1 MFSVLRNRNFLF
13 LWSGQVF
20 SQLADRM
27 LVGVLLLNVHYLTK
41 NNLAMSLPMLSF
53 GLSAIIFGTIAGV
66 FVDRWSKKRIMV
78 LSNILRAILLIGFVF
93 LTEFRES
100 LLVIFL
106 ASFLIF
112 TIAQFFSPAE
122 AACIPAIV
130 EKNKLLGANSFFM
143 GTWMSATVIGFGFIS
158 LLSFFGVSL
167 HYMYVIAAC
176 FYMFAAILVSF
187 LKLQEV
193 PLTRIHTIQSTL
205 KDFTFGF
212 YYSIKKRIIKYSII
226 KVFIASCVLA
236 VLSELAINFVY
247 KVLGQGRE
255 SFGFFVAFSGVGMG
269 ASILTLPYLKSFLN
283 KYLTLIGFTICGAML
298 VLMNCTTNPYL
309 ILIIIFFLGFGN
321 GYITIPIQTV
331 LQENVPAR
339 MRGRV
344 FGLQNVM
351 ISGAFTLP
359 VILAGYLADIYSVGS
374 VFMGMGI
381 LVLISIVLVEG
392 RLLLAPIKINK

>member
-143 GTWMSATVIGFGFIS
+143 GT
-158 LLSFFGVSL
+158 
-167 HYMYVIAAC
+167 
-176 FYMFAAILVSF
+176 
-187 LKLQEV
+187 
-193 PLTRIHTIQSTL
+193 
-205 KDFTFGF
+205 
-212 YYSIKKRIIKYSII
+212 
-226 KVFIASCVLA
+226 
-236 VLSELAINFVY
+236 
-247 KVLGQGRE
+247 
-255 SFGFFVAFSGVGMG
+255 
-269 ASILTLPYLKSFLN
+269 
-283 KYLTLIGFTICGAML
+283 
-298 VLMNCTTNPYL
+298 
-309 ILIIIFFLGFGN
+309 
-321 GYITIPIQTV
+321 
-331 LQENVPAR
+331 
-339 MRGRV
+339 
-344 FGLQNVM
+344 
-351 ISGAFTLP
+351 
-359 VILAGYLADIYSVGS
+359 
-374 VFMGMGI
+374 
-381 LVLISIVLVEG
+381 
-392 RLLLAPIKINK
+392 

>member
-143 GTWMSATVIGFGFIS
+143 GTWMSATVIGFGFTS

-167 HYMYVIAAC
+167 HYMYVIAAG
-176 FYMFAAILVSF
+176 FYMLAAILVSF

-226 KVFIASCVLA
+226 KVFLASCVLA

-283 KYLTLIGFTICGAML
+283 KYLTLIGFAICGAML

>member
-1 MFSVLRNRNFLF
+1 
-13 LWSGQVF
+13 
-20 SQLADRM
+20 M
-27 LVGVLLLNVHYLTK
+27 L
-41 NNLAMSLPMLSF
+41 
-53 GLSAIIFGTIAGV
+53 
-66 FVDRWSKKRIMV
+66 
-78 LSNILRAILLIGFVF
+78 
-93 LTEFRES
+93 
-100 LLVIFL
+100 
-106 ASFLIF
+106 
-112 TIAQFFSPAE
+112 
-122 AACIPAIV
+122 
-130 EKNKLLGANSFFM
+130 
-143 GTWMSATVIGFGFIS
+143 
-158 LLSFFGVSL
+158 
-167 HYMYVIAAC
+167 
-176 FYMFAAILVSF
+176 AAILVSF

-193 PLTRIHTIQSTL
+193 PLTRIHTIKSTL

-255 SFGFFVAFSGVGMG
+255 SFGFFVAFSGIGMG
-269 ASILTLPYLKSFLN
+269 ASILTLPYLKSFIN
-283 KYLTLIGFTICGAML
+283 KYITLIGFTICGSML
-298 VLMNCTTNPYL
+298 VLMNFTINPYL

-351 ISGAFTLP
+351 ISGAFTVP

-381 LVLISIVLVEG
+381 LVLVSIVIVEG
-392 RLLLAPIKINK
+392 RLLFAPTK